1 MRELICPRAVKHAAF
16 RLSQEW
22 GIGIIGR
29 MGTMFKRCLHW
40 GDLAW
45 FVARQVHRSFLRNR
59 GMEKAAVLA
68 YNSFF
73 SMFPLMLL
81 LLYLMGRFMASS
93 QAAMKAIEHGAA
105 EMSPFL
111 NEVILREVHGL
122 ATQKAWGLVSFAML
136 IWGVTPLAGSLRSAF
151 DTIYKTDRATP
162 YLKEKLKDVLAV
174 GVMIVLLILLVAG
187 QLAYGMVTHRIQ
199 HLSLLMRWFNIAI
212 PMIVTVGFLL
222 FIHYAFSPVRPGFV
236 AVLTGCLASAMLLAI
251 LNPAFSA
258 IVRFDPN
265 YGVAFGSLKAVFLL
279 LVWVYASFVV
289 ILIGAEVAAGIN
301 RREALLVNE
310 LLSRADAPRDR
321 HLARMARFIKTLEP
335 GEVIFRE
342 GDPGDTMYYVAQGA
356 VTLSRDGA
364 VLRTMS
370 VGEYFGEMA
379 LLTKSPRTATGTVS
393 EAGTQLIAITA
404 ANIEVVLRENPKVVL
419 SLLREMAERLRRTNE
434 MVAR

>member
-1 MRELICPRAVKHAAF
+1 
-16 RLSQEW
+16 
-22 GIGIIGR
+22 
-29 MGTMFKRCLHW
+29 MGTVLKRFLHA
-40 GDLAW
+40 GDFAW
-45 FVARQVHRSFLRNR
+45 FVMRQVQRSFVRNR

-105 EMSPFL
+105 QMSPFL

-122 ATQKAWGLVSFAML
+122 ATQKAWGLLSFAML
-136 IWGVTPLAGSLRSAF
+136 IWGVTPLAGALRSAF

-162 YLKEKLKDVLAV
+162 YLKEKLKDVVAV

-187 QLAYGMVTHRIQ
+187 QLAYGMVTHSMP
-199 HLSLLMRWFNIAI
+199 HHSYLVRWLNVAI
-212 PMIVTVGFLL
+212 PLVVTIGFLL
-222 FIHYAFSPVRPGFV
+222 FVHYAFSPLRPAFP
-236 AVLTGCLASAMLLAI
+236 AVLTGCVVSALLLAI
-251 LNPAFSA
+251 LNPAFST

-310 LLSRADAPRDR
+310 LLSRTDAPRDR
-321 HLARMARFIKTLEP
+321 HLARMARFIKTLES
-335 GEVIFRE
+335 GDVIFRA
-342 GDPGDTMYYVAQGA
+342 GDPGDTMYYVAQGE
-356 VTLSRDGA
+356 VTLTREGM
-364 VLRTMS
+364 VLRTMK

-393 EAGTQLIAITA
+393 ASGTQLIAITA
-404 ANIEVVLRENPKVVL
+404 ENIEVVLRENPKVVL
-419 SLLREMAERLRRTNE
+419 TLLREMAERLRRTNE
-434 MVAR
+434 MVGR